1 MAGVGDG
8 RPPPFAPGYFEEER
22 RQLNPSAPPPLAVP
36 VAHDAGLTVVQA
48 TAVLDDSVVSPAS
61 DGAQFSQE
69 ADQQCSRLFPACAA
83 ATVVVAVVVALFVEA
98 AFHRCTPLGGCKG
111 EFITGDFEQLMCAND
126 GICNERGT
134 VSGKS
139 MPAGCG
145 EGGDAPD
152 SVACD
157 CSPGW
162 EGTYCESCGPSEI
175 YEGAPFA
182 DIGCWNI
189 VDRAEVLGDGD
200 TIPQMAVD
208 NNGWPHGESSSFG
221 FAVGAVAAVFLC
233 VACCV
238 CLCCDG

>member
-1 MAGVGDG
+1 MEFCVSVETPGVEI
-8 RPPPFAPGYFEEER
+8 RPHRPK
-22 RQLNPSAPPPLAVP
+22 V
-36 VAHDAGLTVVQA
+36 
-48 TAVLDDSVVSPAS
+48 
-61 DGAQFSQE
+61 FS
-69 ADQQCSRLFPACAA
+69 
-83 ATVVVAVVVALFVEA
+83 
-98 AFHRCTPLGGCKG
+98 
-111 EFITGDFEQLMCAND
+111 
-126 GICNERGT
+126 
-134 VSGKS
+134 VSGTS

-145 EGGDAPD
+145 EGRDAPD
-152 SVACD
+152 LVACD

-189 VDRAEVLGDGD
+189 ADRTEMLGDGD
-200 TIPQMAVD
+200 TIPQMADD